1 LNGGAENEKNVRF
14 QRKTGHISKT
24 VRDMVKVTINQMR
37 WPWINLKVTN
47 NQYGR
52 LS

>member
-1 LNGGAENEKNVRF
+1 M
-14 QRKTGHISKT
+14 T
-24 VRDMVKVTINQMR
+24 
-37 WPWINLKVTN
+37 LKVTN

>member
-1 LNGGAENEKNVRF
+1 
-14 QRKTGHISKT
+14 
-24 VRDMVKVTINQMR
+24 M
-37 WPWINLKVTN
+37 NLKVTN

>member
-1 LNGGAENEKNVRF
+1 M
-14 QRKTGHISKT
+14 T
-24 VRDMVKVTINQMR
+24 
-37 WPWINLKVTN
+37 LKATD